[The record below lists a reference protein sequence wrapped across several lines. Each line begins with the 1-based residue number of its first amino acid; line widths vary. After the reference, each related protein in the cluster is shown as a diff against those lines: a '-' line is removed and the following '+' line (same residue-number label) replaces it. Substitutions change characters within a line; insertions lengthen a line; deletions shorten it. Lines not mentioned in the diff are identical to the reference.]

1 MKNVIDIYRNIIKE
15 SSPEDE
21 VLASFEKDSFG
32 YVKDVAP
39 EDYEDSFYVRVDPT
53 TDEKFNASFNLNGM
67 SIANFTAATK
77 LEALQG
83 MSNEVEMLLRK
94 LEKAAD
100 RIFD

>member
-1 MKNVIDIYRNIIKE
+1 MNNFNKIYRNIIKE

-21 VLASFEKDSFG
+21 VLAGFKKDFFG
-32 YVKDVAP
+32 YVKDVMP
-39 EDYEDSFYVRVDPT
+39 DENDDSFYVRVDPT

-67 SIANFTAATK
+67 SIAHFTAASK